1 MQEGQFKR
9 GFQLRDIDRRPPFAD
24 VSN

>member
-9 GFQLRDIDRRPPFAD
+9 GFQLRDIYCRPPFSD